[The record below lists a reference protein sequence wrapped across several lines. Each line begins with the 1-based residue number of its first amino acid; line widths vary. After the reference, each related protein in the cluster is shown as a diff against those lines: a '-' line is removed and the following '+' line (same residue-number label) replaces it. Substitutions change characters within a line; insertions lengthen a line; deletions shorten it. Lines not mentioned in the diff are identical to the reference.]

1 MYIICQNNQHL
12 SYFCVILFI
21 CKVRADGIIQNLLLL
36 PGSRKPLSFL
46 LSCNHS
52 RFWLSCLDPLSF
64 LLPGNNSR
72 FWIIPSALTRKLK
85 GSKQDSQNLLC
96 LPESRKHKDSIN
108 RTAKICC
115 GYLGAGNSKGLNRQP
130 KSTVV
135 TWEKETQ
142 RMVKR

>member
-36 PGSRKPLSFL
+36 PGSRK
-46 LSCNHS
+46 
-52 RFWLSCLDPLSF
+52 
-64 LLPGNNSR
+64 
-72 FWIIPSALTRKLK
+72 LK
-85 GSKQDSQNLLC
+85 RSKQDSQNLLC
-96 LPESRKHKDSIN
+96 LPGSRKHKDSIN

-142 RMVKR
+142 RMVKPRKFRTSLVFYRWRCYFHFGSMEFSTQANS